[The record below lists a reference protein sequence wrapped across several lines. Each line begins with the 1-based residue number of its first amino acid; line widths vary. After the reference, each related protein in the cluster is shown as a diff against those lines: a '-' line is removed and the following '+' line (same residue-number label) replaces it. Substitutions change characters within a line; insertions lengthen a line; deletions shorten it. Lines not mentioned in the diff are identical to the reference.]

1 MITKVAA
8 MVGALALI
16 CTTAYAGYQFTQSQ
30 ARETF
35 GVWPWAS
42 KEQVEMIA
50 QQTSYEVSVRQTSIQ
65 FEINRL
71 RDKCARNCTQYE
83 GKALQNYID
92 EWQRNQRYIEAM
104 RANSARQSAPMA
116 SQVGR

>member
-1 MITKVAA
+1 MITKFAA
-8 MVGALALI
+8 VVGAIGVIA
-16 CTTAYAGYQFTQSQ
+16 TTSYAGYSYTQTA

-35 GVWPWAS
+35 GAWPWAS
-42 KEQVEMIA
+42 KETVEMIA

-92 EWQRNQRYIEAM
+92 EWQRNQRYIDAM
-104 RANSARQSAPMA
+104 RANTARQQAMPMA
-116 SQVGR
+116 TVR